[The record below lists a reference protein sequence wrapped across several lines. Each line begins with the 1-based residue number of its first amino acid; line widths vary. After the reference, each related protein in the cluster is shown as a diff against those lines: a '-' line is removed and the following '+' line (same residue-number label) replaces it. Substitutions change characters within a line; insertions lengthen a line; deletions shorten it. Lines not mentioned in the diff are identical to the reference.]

1 MTPQSQQILREALGL
16 SPTDRAELVEQILA
30 SFEFPAR
37 QDIDAAWAKE
47 AEDRIDAYDAG
58 KISSL
63 PANKV
68 FKDID
73 RQANQYIG

>member
-1 MTPQSQQILREALGL
+1 MTPQSQHILREALDL

-37 QDIDAAWAKE
+37 KDIDAAWAQE
-47 AEDRIDAYDAG
+47 VEDRIDAYEGG
-58 KISSL
+58 KINSS

-68 FKDID
+68 FKDIN
-73 RQANQYIG
+73 RQAK

>member
-16 SPTDRAELVEQILA
+16 PPIDRAELVEQILA

-37 QDIDAAWAKE
+37 QDIDAAWAQE
-47 AEDRIDAYDAG
+47 AEDRIDAYKRG
-58 KISSL
+58 EIKSS
-63 PANKV
+63 PASEV

-73 RQANQYIG
+73 RQA